1 MTRRQGAASELLIGA
16 CSQRALLRRAIANRR
31 GPLSV
36 GWTRPADS
44 VSEGA
49 RQYGLSAV
57 RDSFALTVDGC
68 HSAVTPAIENFSIAP
83 SCSCDALIVLNMLR
97 ANQTPA
103 IKNES

>member
-16 CSQRALLRRAIANRR
+16 CSQRANLCRAMANRP

-36 GWTRPADS
+36 GWARPAAS
-44 VSEGA
+44 ASEGT
-49 RQYGLSAV
+49 RQDGLSGV
-57 RDSFALTVDGC
+57 RDSFALTVDEC
-68 HSAVTPAIENFSIAP
+68 RSAGTPVIENFSIAP

-103 IKNES
+103 IKNEN

>member
-1 MTRRQGAASELLIGA
+1 MTRRKGAVSELLIGA
-16 CSQRALLRRAIANRR
+16 CSQMATLSRAMANRP

-36 GWTRPADS
+36 GWGRPAALA
-44 VSEGA
+44 SEGS

-57 RDSFALTVDGC
+57 RNWFALTVDEC
-68 HSAVTPAIENFSIAP
+68 RSAVAPVIDNFSIAP
-83 SCSCDALIVLNMLR
+83 TCSCDALIVLNMLR

>member
-1 MTRRQGAASELLIGA
+1 MTRRQGAGSELLIGA
-16 CSQRALLRRAIANRR
+16 CSQRAILLRAMTNRP

-36 GWTRPADS
+36 GWARPASS
-44 VSEGA
+44 VSEDT

-57 RDSFALTVDGC
+57 PDSFALTVDEC
-68 HSAVTPAIENFSIAP
+68 HSAVTAAIENFSIAP